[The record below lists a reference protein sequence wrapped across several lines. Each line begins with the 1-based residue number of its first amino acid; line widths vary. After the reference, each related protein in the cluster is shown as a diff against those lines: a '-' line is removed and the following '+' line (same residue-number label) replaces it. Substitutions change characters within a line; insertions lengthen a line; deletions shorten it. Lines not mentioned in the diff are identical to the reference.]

1 MSSAEADGTL
11 KETPKLVIIL
21 KLEKDVE
28 PVTKYPSES
37 VYLVDGMA
45 AVRQLKS
52 LKSTDSE
59 FALPLL
65 KYGLSNGSKSKRIDV
80 VFKVSESNSIKDVE
94 RNRRSS
100 GELSVQ
106 KLFPNMEIKQWSL
119 LLSSNENK
127 NKQYVCDNLSV

>member
-59 FALPLL
+59 FTLPLL

-80 VFKVSESNSIKDVE
+80 VFKVYESNSIKDVE

-106 KLFPNMEIKQWSL
+106 KLFPNMEITIFL
-119 LLSSNENK
+119 I
-127 NKQYVCDNLSV
+127 